1 MQASIT
7 QGKFKRWNFIQ
18 SRRGN
23 NDSSLFGA
31 HIRPNWGCRCCPGPE
46 ERDTSWHLMAV
57 VRKGKISPVHA
68 VASNRTQWK
77 RQCKWWNFA
86 LFFTFETL
94 SSILGVTLFNCWQ
107 LWRRAPLIFR
117 DFGKIGLPNRSTQAS
132 LMFFFF
138 SRFWNFWKFTNEGS
152 HQKKRCVDKFSP

>member
-1 MQASIT
+1 MTLLCSALTSGQIEGVGVAQVLKKEI
-7 QGKFKRWNFIQ
+7 
-18 SRRGN
+18 
-23 NDSSLFGA
+23 LL
-31 HIRPNWGCRCCPGPE
+31 
-46 ERDTSWHLMAV
+46 TSWHLMAV

-94 SSILGVTLFNCWQ
+94 SSILGVTFFNCWQ

-132 LMFFFF
+132 LMFFFHDF
-138 SRFWNFWKFTNEGS
+138 EIFENSQMRGLIRKKGVLTDSVPRVNKFLLN
-152 HQKKRCVDKFSP
+152 RL